1 MRELVRREFTVDVL
15 VTYWCL
21 ARHAYQAHRSGGSV
35 RAEFPVSVPLR
46 NFHPGAATCVRYC
59 NESS

>member
-35 RAEFPVSVPLR
+35 RAEPIVRASPELPPGSRDLR
-46 NFHPGAATCVRYC
+46 EVLQ
-59 NESS
+59 